1 MPNLTKFKKALFL
14 LIFLTIFSFYFFE
27 VDNVFTIQFLKENNA
42 LLVKHIND
50 NFISSIVFFYLI
62 FFIFIF
68 FFIPMTTI
76 MVVFSSYLF
85 GTLTT
90 IFLSLLI
97 VTSGGLSNIFLLK
110 KLTFEKILRKQ
121 SDLQKKLK
129 PKFIEMKYSI

>member
-42 LLVKHIND
+42 LLVKHINE

-68 FFIPMTTI
+68 FFI
-76 MVVFSSYLF
+76 
-85 GTLTT
+85 
-90 IFLSLLI
+90 
-97 VTSGGLSNIFLLK
+97 
-110 KLTFEKILRKQ
+110 Q
-121 SDLQKKLK
+121 
-129 PKFIEMKYSI
+129 